1 MKVRSYRLGTKL
13 PHHQCDLT
21 PVVVEWFA
29 ICCIRCARLACVVR
43 KGSIFPRDSL
53 FTPFTN
59 STCSFSTSA
68 HFRCTAAT
76 FGNASEWNIASC
88 RSHKSLAKGALGFS
102 SSQHVSQTHPP
113 PIM

>member
-1 MKVRSYRLGTKL
+1 MKGRRFRLGDKL
-13 PHHQCDLT
+13 PPHQCDLT
-21 PVVVEWFA
+21 AVVVEWFA

-88 RSHKSLAKGALGFS
+88 RSHKSLAKVALGFS
-102 SSQHVSQTHPP
+102 SFHYRRQPHP
-113 PIM
+113 